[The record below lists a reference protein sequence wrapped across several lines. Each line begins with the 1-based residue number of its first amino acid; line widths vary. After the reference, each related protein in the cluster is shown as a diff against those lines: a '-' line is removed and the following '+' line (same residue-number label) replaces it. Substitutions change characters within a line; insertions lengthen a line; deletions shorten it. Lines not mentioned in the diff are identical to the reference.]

1 MNNDEK
7 SRTVRHAKINI
18 LDVAIILLILLTVL
32 AIWQKDNLA
41 DIFENDR
48 TKSSFAV
55 AFEVSAVR
63 YDLVEDLAAGT
74 VFYVETEDGFVELGM
89 LLDEPVITWREGE
102 NGSEYAYVD
111 LVGTLSCHG
120 ILREGALVVDSDLIV
135 ESGKPLFVMTQT
147 SNLDIQVIS
156 ITEIR

>member
-7 SRTVRHAKINI
+7 SRTAKHTKMNI
-18 LDVAIILLILLTVL
+18 LDVAIILLVLLTVL

-41 DIFENDR
+41 DIFESDR
-48 TKSSFAV
+48 TNGSFAV
-55 AFEVSAVR
+55 AFEMTMVR

-74 VFYVETEDGFVELGM
+74 VLYAEAEDGFVELGM
-89 LLDEPVITWREGE
+89 LLDEPVITWRNGE
-102 NGSEYAYVD
+102 NGSEYTYVD

-120 ILREGALVVDSDLIV
+120 ILREGALVVDRDLILEV
-135 ESGKPLFVMTQT
+135 GNQLPVATEI
-147 SNLDIQVIS
+147 SNLNIQVIS

>member
-7 SRTVRHAKINI
+7 SRTARHSRINI
-18 LDVAIILLILLTVL
+18 LDVAIIVLAFLTVL

-41 DIFENDR
+41 DVFENDR

-63 YDLVEDLAAGT
+63 YDLVEDLAAGA
-74 VFYVETEDGFVELGM
+74 VLYAEAEDGFVELGM

-120 ILREGALVVDSDLIV
+120 ILREGALVVDSDLTI
-135 ESGKPLFVMTQT
+135 ESGKLLSVVTET
-147 SNLDIQVIS
+147 SNLNIQVIS

>member
-7 SRTVRHAKINI
+7 SRTARHSRINI
-18 LDVAIILLILLTVL
+18 LDVAIIVLAFLTVL

-41 DIFENDR
+41 DVFENDR

-63 YDLVEDLAAGT
+63 YDLVEDLAAGA
-74 VFYVETEDGFVELGM
+74 VLYAEAEDGFVELGM

-120 ILREGALVVDSDLIV
+120 ILREGALVVDSDLII
-135 ESGKPLFVMTQT
+135 ESGKLLSVVTET
-147 SNLDIQVIS
+147 SNLNIRVIS

>member
-7 SRTVRHAKINI
+7 SRTASHSKINI
-18 LDVAIILLILLTVL
+18 LDVVIVLLVFLTVL

-41 DIFENDR
+41 DVFENDR
-48 TKSSFAV
+48 TKNSFAV

-74 VFYVETEDGFVELGM
+74 VLYAEAEDGFVELGM
-89 LLDEPVITWREGE
+89 LLDEPVITWRDGE

-120 ILREGALVVDSDLIV
+120 ILREGALIVDSDLII
-135 ESGKPLFVMTQT
+135 ESGKLLFVVTET
-147 SNLDIQVIS
+147 SNLNIQVIS